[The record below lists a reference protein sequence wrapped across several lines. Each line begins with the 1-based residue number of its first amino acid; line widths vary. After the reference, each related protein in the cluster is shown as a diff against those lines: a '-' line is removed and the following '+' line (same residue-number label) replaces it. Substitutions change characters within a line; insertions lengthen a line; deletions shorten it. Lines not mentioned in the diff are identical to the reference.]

1 MSEYPKEREADV
13 VLADGA
19 VAHVRPIRPEDADAI
34 VALHSRFSDRTRY
47 LRYFSPYPRIPQKDL
62 QRFVNVDHHDREALV
77 VQYGDQLIAVG
88 RYDRIGADD
97 AEVAFVVE
105 DAYQGRGVG
114 SVLLEHL
121 AAAAEAEGINHF
133 TAEVLPENGPMQR
146 VFADAGYQLE
156 RSYRDG
162 VMHFSLDLTAAGR
175 AVEVARQRE
184 QLAEAR
190 SIARVLHPRSVA
202 VVGASTRRGTI
213 GDALLRNLIAAGFAG
228 PIYPVHKRG
237 ATVRGL
243 RAYRKVSAI
252 GESAPSAK
260 APSPGRDASRESAP
274 SVDLAVIA
282 TPAADVPSVVLDC
295 AAAGVGTLVIV
306 SAGFAETGE
315 DGAALQ
321 REVVRLAHR
330 HGMRVVG
337 PNCFGVANTDPE
349 VRLNATLA
357 PQLPRRGRVGFFCQ
371 SGAFGIALLA
381 TATERGLGLS
391 SFVSA
396 GNRADVSGNDLLQYW
411 RTDPRTDAVLLYLE
425 TFGNPRKFARLAR
438 QLARRK
444 PVVTVTARGSAG
456 GRAEAAALFEQH
468 GVIRVDTVG
477 ELFDVGLLLAY
488 QPLPAGNR
496 VGVVGNSTALEL
508 LAADACR
515 ASGLRVPR
523 RYPVDVG
530 PEAGTESFGR
540 ALAEAVAADDVD
552 AIVAVFVPPFAM
564 PSSPYADE
572 LVRQTASGDKPVVAT
587 FIAPGETRT
596 EAQRRLRRIGE
607 DGVIE
612 RGTVPAYPSVEE
624 AVRALGRVAGYAQWR
639 REPAGTVPVLAGV
652 RPERAREAIQER
664 LGGGREAVLV
674 DADAAPLLACYGV
687 EVTTSRPASSVP
699 QAVEAAERLGYPVAL
714 KLDTPSL
721 RGRIDL
727 GAVRLDLAGATDV
740 ARAYAEVEARFGT
753 GVKVLVQPMRPPG
766 VACRIQVAQD
776 PAFGSIVGFGFGG
789 AVAELLGGEVWRA
802 APLTDVDAAALVRN
816 APGAPLLFGYREAG
830 SADVPALQDLLLR
843 VGLFVDEQPQVR
855 SLELNPVLVATSGLS
870 VLHAT
875 VHLGSDVV
883 RPDTG
888 PRRLR

>member
-1 MSEYPKEREADV
+1 MSDYPEERAADV
-13 VLADGA
+13 VLSDGA
-19 VAHVRPIRPEDADAI
+19 VAHLRPIRPEDADAV

-47 LRYFSPYPRIPQKDL
+47 LRYFSPYPRIPQRDL
-62 QRFVNVDHHDREALV
+62 QRFVEVDHRDREALV
-77 VQYGDQLIAVG
+77 AEHGDQLIAIA

-121 AAAAEAEGINHF
+121 AAAAESEGITHF

-162 VMHFSLDLTAAGR
+162 VMHFSLDLRAAGR

-190 SIARVLHPRSVA
+190 SIARVLHPGSVA

-213 GDALLRNLIAAGFAG
+213 GDALLRDLMAGGFAG
-228 PIYPVHKRG
+228 PIYPVHRRA

-243 RAYRKVSAI
+243 TAYRKVSAI
-252 GESAPSAK
+252 GESAK

-282 TPAADVPSVVLDC
+282 TPPDDVPAVVLDC
-295 AAAGVGTLVIV
+295 AEAGVGTLVIV

-315 DGAALQ
+315 EGAALQ

-330 HGMRVVG
+330 NGMRVVG

-357 PQLPRRGRVGFFCQ
+357 PQLPWRGRVGFFCQ

-381 TATERGLGLS
+381 AATERGLGLS

-425 TFGNPRKFARLAR
+425 TFGNPRKFARVAR

-444 PVVTVTARGSAG
+444 PVVTVAGRSSAG

-468 GVIRVDTVG
+468 GVIRVETVG

-488 QPLPAGNR
+488 QPLPAGDR

-508 LAADACR
+508 LAVEACR
-515 ASGLRVPR
+515 ASGLRVPE

-540 ALAEAVAADDVD
+540 ALADAVAADDVD
-552 AIVAVFVPPFAM
+552 AIVAVFVPPLAM
-564 PSSPYADE
+564 PTAGYADE
-572 LVRQTASGDKPVVAT
+572 LVAQTAGGDKPVVAT
-587 FIAPGETRT
+587 FVAPGETSKD
-596 EAQRRLRRIGE
+596 ALVRLRRLGD
-607 DGVIE
+607 DGVVE
-612 RGTVPAYPSVEE
+612 RGTVPAYPSIEE
-624 AVRALGRVAGYAQWR
+624 AVRALGRVAAYAQWR

-652 RPERAREAIQER
+652 DTDGAREAIVDR
-664 LGGGREAVLV
+664 LGAASEVVLDDGEA
-674 DADAAPLLACYGV
+674 ARLLACYGV
-687 EVTTSRPASSVP
+687 DVVVSRPATSAP
-699 QAVEAAERLGYPVAL
+699 EAMQEAESLGYPVAL
-714 KLDTPSL
+714 KLDAPSL

-727 GAVRLDLAGATDV
+727 GAVRLDLADATDV
-740 ARAYAEVEARFGT
+740 ERAYAEVEEQFGA

-766 VACRIQVAQD
+766 VAGRIQVVQD
-776 PAFGSIVGFGFGG
+776 PAFGSIVGFGLGG
-789 AVAELLGGEVWRA
+789 AIAELLDNAVWRA
-802 APLTDVDAAALVRN
+802 APLTDADADALVRHSR
-816 APGAPLLFGYREAG
+816 GAPLLFGYGDAG
-830 SADVPALQDLLLR
+830 PVDVPALRDLLIR

-855 SLELNPVLVATSGLS
+855 SLELNPVLVARDGLS

-875 VHLGSDVV
+875 VRLGTDVV